1 MLVLKEIGREE
12 IMKSLSEMKII
23 ENPNETFY
31 YLINYDNKLVIKLLK
46 CFCHFIVLGFEL

>member
-1 MLVLKEIGREE
+1 MLKEIGREE

-46 CFCHFIVLGFEL
+46 CFCHFIVLEFEL